1 MKRSILLVLILT
13 IIFGIVGCG
22 KRATSLHITNA
33 PTAGLLIGETVTLGI
48 SGVSSQRNIAW
59 ESMNVQIATVNPQG
73 QVTGI
78 APGAV
83 IIKATDVLSQA
94 EDSITINVISNTL
107 ESITIKNARSVEMNK
122 TLVLDIQATP
132 TGASKAVEWLS
143 SNPSVA
149 SVSSTGV
156 VTGIKIGKATIT
168 AISKIDSS
176 ISTAVEISVVTPTAD
191 GGITVT
197 IFGSESMSVG
207 ETQNLIAIL
216 NPSSTGGG
224 VKWSTSNA
232 SVATVNQSDGRLLAI
247 APGVANITATYNTTD
262 EVKPFD
268 VITVTVTPAGSS
280 GITITIVGPTSMV
293 VGGQSTLVADVRNG
307 GGGVSWSSSNS
318 SIATV
323 DSNGVVTALQSGTVV
338 ITATSIQDTNVKKT
352 HNISIS
358 GNTIAPTSISLSG
371 GNSLD
376 VYQSLTLTIS
386 FTPSNAS
393 TSVTWS
399 SSNTS
404 IATVNSSGR
413 VSAVGVGTATI
424 TATSTLNTN
433 VKGQIT
439 ITVSPSTG
447 STPESITIIGPD
459 KVGVNQTVTWTIST
473 DPAGANQGVVWGS
486 DTPEVASVNNGVIT
500 GHSKGSVRIYCY
512 SILDNNV
519 LNAMIIDVYD
529 VDSDGNL
536 IIDHSN

>member
-1 MKRSILLVLILT
+1 M
-13 IIFGIVGCG
+13 FGIAGCG
-22 KRATSLHITNA
+22 KKATSLHITNA
-33 PTAGLLIGETVTLGI
+33 PSSGLLVGGTITLGI

-59 ESMNVQIATVNPQG
+59 ESMNVQIATVNAQG
-73 QVTGI
+73 QVLGI
-78 APGAV
+78 APGTV

-94 EDSITINVISNTL
+94 EDSITIIVISNTL

-122 TLVLDIQATP
+122 TLQLTIQATP
-132 TGASKAVEWLS
+132 TGASNAVQWITG
-143 SNPSVA
+143 NPSIA
-149 SVSSTGV
+149 SVSETGLVTGV
-156 VTGIKIGKATIT
+156 KLGKTTVT

-176 ISTAVEISVVTPTAD
+176 ISTTVEISVTTPTSD

-207 ETQNLIAIL
+207 ETQNLQFVLVPA
-216 NPSSTGGG
+216 STTGG
-224 VKWSTSNA
+224 VKWSTSNP
-232 SVATVNQSDGRLLAI
+232 SVVTVNQTTGALLAVS
-247 APGVANITATYNTTD
+247 PGVANITATYNTT
-262 EVKPFD
+262 EEIKPFD
-268 VITVTVTPAGSS
+268 VITVTVTPAGGS
-280 GITITIVGPTSMV
+280 GISIKIVGPTTMV
-293 VGGQSTLVADVRNG
+293 VGGQSTLVADVSS
-307 GGGVSWSSSNS
+307 GGVSWSSSNS
-318 SIATV
+318 MIATV
-323 DSNGVVTALQSGTVV
+323 NSNGIVTALQSGTVV
-338 ITATSIQDTNVKKT
+338 ITATSTQDTNVKKT

-371 GNSLD
+371 ANSLD
-376 VYQSLTLTIS
+376 VYQSLNLTIS

-404 IATVNSSGR
+404 VATVNSSGR
-413 VSAVGVGTATI
+413 VSAVGVGTVVI

-447 STPESITIIGPD
+447 STPESIMINGPD
-459 KVGVNQTVTWTIST
+459 KVGVNQTVTWTITT
-473 DPAGANQGVVWGS
+473 DPVGANQGVVWGS

-529 VDSDGNL
+529 VDSNGNL